1 MTNSKINHPYQ
12 VPDDFFNNLEK
23 VITTKVDSEIHK
35 SKQKHFMVQVLKYA
49 AIIIFAVFLGRESV
63 LLIPGTGESTS
74 DQESISVDL
83 ILSQVPEEDITDYF
97 VNYVTE
103 DVLLK

>member
-1 MTNSKINHPYQ
+1 MKNSKINHPYQ

-23 VITTKVDSEIHK
+23 ELLTKVDSEIRK
-35 SKQKHFMVQVLKYA
+35 DRKKHILVQVLKYA
-49 AIIIFAVFLGRESV
+49 AIVIFAIILGRESV
-63 LLIPGTGESTS
+63 LFIPGTGESTG

-83 ILSQVPEEDITDYF
+83 VLSQVPEEDITDYF